1 MKKIILYSLVLL
13 SISSCTK
20 KTDVIESPT
29 IVFQYISPN
38 YLIKEDFEMGKKTAY
53 AIGDV
58 AIKTGSWSFDD
69 ALLGQLA
76 ADIKKD
82 SYPYLDKLADTLN
95 KAKNWTLEIQG
106 HTDDKGSDDYNMKLS
121 QGRADAVKN
130 YLITKGV
137 LLDTITAKGFGES
150 VPLVPNDSDANRE
163 KNRRVEFKITKPNN
177 QVVTTIVQ

>member
-1 MKKIILYSLVLL
+1 MALTKTTKIVL
-13 SISSCTK
+13 IAGVIVVIAGVGAYIYMNRRK
-20 KTDVIESPT
+20 PKVEDNTDEVLADVFDNLNIE
-29 IVFQYISPN
+29 F
-38 YLIKEDFEMGKKTAY
+38 GKAE
-53 AIGDV
+53 
-58 AIKTGSWSFDD
+58 
-69 ALLGQLA
+69 
-76 ADIKKD
+76 IKKD
-82 SYPYLDKLADTLN
+82 SYPYLDKLADTLK

-137 LLDTITAKGFGES
+137 MLDTITAKGFGES